1 MSTIDENKD
10 ERELLDR
17 VRSVLRSQRVRAGSS
32 LVPIQPHGARVPLF
46 GIHPANGEVYFYHK
60 LAPLLGPDQPV
71 YGLRAPGLDGKT
83 AALTRIADMAA
94 AYRREI
100 VAVQSRGPYV
110 IAGRCA
116 GSRVAFEVAQQLTRA
131 GEAVALLCLIDP
143 GPLPGPRSPV
153 QRLDELGRYI
163 RYHAARGNLRRAVIR
178 SATPR
183 LRRVRARLNTVI
195 DVALR
200 RPTRRAS
207 GRATATG
214 LLHHRL
220 ISDGH
225 REEPY
230 PGRVLFLSAADAVRH
245 VDPSESWKPLASLDV
260 IQVPGDH
267 RTIAS
272 PENLSLLAQHLRR
285 ALDDVAGGS
294 GGAS

>member
-1 MSTIDENKD
+1 MSITDANKD

-17 VRSVLRSQRVRAGSS
+17 VRSVLRSQRARTGSS
-32 LVPIQPHGARVPLF
+32 LVAIQPHGSRVPIF

-71 YGLRAPGLDGKT
+71 YGLRAQGLDGKT
-83 AALTRIADMAA
+83 AALTRIDDMAA

-100 VAVQSRGPYV
+100 VTVQPRGPYV
-110 IAGRCA
+110 IVGRCA
-116 GSRVAFEVAQQLTRA
+116 GSRVAYELAQQLTRA

-143 GPLPGPRSPV
+143 GPLPGPKSPV

-183 LRRVRARLNTVI
+183 LRRVRARLTTVI
-195 DVALR
+195 DVTLR
-200 RPTRRAS
+200 RRAS
-207 GRATATG
+207 RTTGRATATG

-225 REEPY
+225 REAPY
-230 PGRVLFLSAADAVRH
+230 RGRVLFISAADAVRH
-245 VDPSESWKPLASLDV
+245 LDPSQSWKQLASLDV
-260 IQVPGDH
+260 VQVPGDH

-285 ALDDVAGGS
+285 ALDDVARGAGGE
-294 GGAS
+294 A